1 MAIQDVVRWLLP
13 KDDQFF
19 DFMERQTVA
28 VHEAALVLATWSDDS
43 KTNVDIRRAVQD
55 IEHKGD
61 AIVHEVEDALA
72 RTFVTPIDRE
82 DIHKLSNLIDDILDL
97 VNLTARSSVL
107 YGVEKPTPPMVKL
120 IGTLVDATA
129 IIKDAM
135 PSLRK
140 HDYAAFM
147 EAKRSVVKME
157 KESDTVFREAVSNL
171 FRDPSIDAKVLL
183 REKEVLEDLE
193 RAVDQCEDVA
203 EFLTNLAVKNG

>member
-1 MAIQDVVRWLLP
+1 MALQDFVRWLLP

-19 DFMERQTVA
+19 DLMERQAVA
-28 VHEAALVLATWSDDS
+28 VHEAALVLATWSEDGKS
-43 KTNVDIRRAVQD
+43 NVDVRRTVQD

-82 DIHKLSNLIDDILDL
+82 DIHKLSSLIDDILDL
-97 VNLTARSSVL
+97 INLTARSSVL
-107 YGVEKPTPPMVKL
+107 YGVDRPTPPMIKL
-120 IGTLVDATA
+120 MGMLVEATLVL
-129 IIKDAM
+129 KDVM
-135 PSLRK
+135 PALRK

-147 EAKRSVVKME
+147 EAKRVVVKME
-157 KESDTVFREAVSNL
+157 KEGDTVFREAVSTL
-171 FRDPSIDAKVLL
+171 FRDPAIDAKVLL